1 MNFAGELAGAW
12 ALMLAV
18 IAVTAG
24 LARCLPFYQRELAV
38 GQRELALDGLRGL
51 AALMVMTH
59 HSFHFH
65 RWLTTGIW
73 GNAGNGPLQL
83 MGPAGVI
90 IFFMLTG
97 HLFWGKARAA
107 NGKLNAWKLWRGR
120 LLRIAPLYFFGLLAV
135 LLVAMFQAGS
145 QWLAPGN
152 WPALL
157 RLLPLGAV
165 DWRLVGGVDLG
176 SFNADVVWTLWY
188 EWRFYLLLPLLAWFA
203 AGRRIIFPA
212 LLLYL
217 LSFTGILFGPKMEFV
232 LVFFLGTLC
241 PLLVG
246 NQKLRARLR
255 HPATAVTALAW
266 LAGTCAWSHWN
277 LSGILLASAFFPVF
291 LAAAAGNG
299 FFGCLSHP
307 ATRCLGAISFSL
319 YLLHG
324 VIFHLVIGAM
334 KTGGLT
340 TLTSLEYWFA
350 ASLTAMATALLC
362 AGTYRWIEFPF
373 LSASH
378 KNKNQP
384 TASA

>member
-1 MNFAGELAGAW
+1 MNFAGELAGAL
-12 ALMLAV
+12 ALMLTV
-18 IAVTAG
+18 IAVAAG
-24 LARCLPFYQRELAV
+24 LGRYVPFYQRELAV

-120 LLRIAPLYFFGLLAV
+120 FLRIAPLYFFSLLLV
-135 LLVAMFQAGS
+135 LLVALLQAGA
-145 QWLAPGN
+145 QWLAPAN

-165 DWRLVGGVDLG
+165 DWRLVGGADLG
-176 SFNADVVWTLWY
+176 SYNADVVWTLWY
-188 EWRFYLLLPLLAWFA
+188 EWRFYLLLPFLAWFA
-203 AGRRIIFPA
+203 VGRRIIFPA
-212 LLLYL
+212 LLLYML
-217 LSFTGILFGPKMEFV
+217 GFTNILFQPKMEFV
-232 LVFFLGTLC
+232 LVFFLGMLC
-241 PLLVG
+241 PLLTG
-246 NQKLRARLR
+246 NKKLRDGLR
-255 HPATAVTALAW
+255 HPATAVAALAW
-266 LAGTCAWSHWN
+266 LVGACIWSDWN
-277 LSGILLASAFFPVF
+277 LSGVLLAGAFFPAF
-291 LAAAAGNG
+291 LAAAASND
-299 FFGCLSHP
+299 FFGSLSHP

-324 VIFHLVIGAM
+324 VVFHLVIGTM
-334 KTGGLT
+334 KAGGLT

-350 ASLTAMATALLC
+350 ASVTAMATALLC

-378 KNKNQP
+378 KIQAKP
-384 TASA
+384 TA